1 MDPRDN
7 HGHAPAQPRR
17 DTPHH
22 HHHHHH
28 RHHRLLPLLLLLI
41 LTLWV
46 CATPSRADIF
56 WHKTRVPLVRD
67 LRVVPLDPSHF
78 GAPAT
83 PRAACGP
90 VASLACRPPSPW
102 WQQHAAGG
110 PAGGGGAV
118 DVDFLQQLQEQLSY
132 ETVYDNGTRTLTQVA
147 IDGLG
152 TRGPSP
158 RPLPRRRRPR
168 RQIYGTDGR
177 FTIAA
182 DGFAQRHPFSAA
194 VRLSTGCTG
203 VLVSDRHVLTAAHCL
218 HDGRDYVKGARR
230 LRVGF
235 LKRRSAG
242 PDERRGS
249 GRGGG
254 GGRERK
260 VKAGRGEGRGGRGE
274 GRPERSRRQQQQ
286 QQPLDKASFRWS
298 RVRRTHLPKGWIR
311 PSQSQSPGG
320 NVAGT
325 GMDYDYAVLELRRPH
340 DRRFMELG
348 VSPPAG
354 RLPAG
359 RRLHFSGFDDDRPA
373 SLVYRFCA
381 VAEESAEL
389 TYQRCDARPGSS
401 GSGVYLRLRDAA
413 KRRWTRKVVGVFS
426 GHQWVEVGGEAGE
439 AMAQDFNVAVRITA
453 LKFAQICYWVKG
465 NYADCR
471 DG

>member
-1 MDPRDN
+1 MEPRN
-7 HGHAPAQPRR
+7 RPGHAPAPPKR
-17 DTPHH
+17 DTPLHH
-22 HHHHHH
+22 HHQQQQ
-28 RHHRLLPLLLLLI
+28 RRRPLPPLLLLLI
-41 LTLWV
+41 LWV
-46 CATPSRADIF
+46 AVTPSRADIF

-67 LRVVPLDPSHF
+67 LRVVPLDPSLF

-90 VASLACRPPSPW
+90 VASLACRPPSSW
-102 WQQHAAGG
+102 WQHDAGSTRG
-110 PAGGGGAV
+110 GGGGGGGGAV
-118 DVDFLQQLQEQLSY
+118 DVGFLRQLQEQLSY
-132 ETVYDNGTRTLTQVA
+132 ETVYDNGTRTLTEVA

-152 TRGPSP
+152 NRGPAP
-158 RPLPRRRRPR
+158 RLPRRRPR

-203 VLVSDRHVLTAAHCL
+203 VLVSERHVLTAAHCV

-242 PDERRGS
+242 PLERR
-249 GRGGG
+249 

-260 VKAGRGEGRGGRGE
+260 GKGRRRD
-274 GRPERSRRQQQQ
+274 RSERSR
-286 QQPLDKASFRWS
+286 PTLDKASFRWS

-311 PSQSQSPGG
+311 PSQPQSPAG

-325 GMDYDYAVLELRRPH
+325 GMDFDYAVLELRRPH

-359 RRLHFSGFDDDRPA
+359 RRLHFSGFDDDRPG

-426 GHQWVEVGGEAGE
+426 GHQWVEVGGEAAEG
-439 AMAQDFNVAVRITA
+439 APPPPPPQDFNVAVRITP